1 MLIWSTGVTVLLFY
15 SSFPFLV
22 GPGGWEWQGNIC
34 RWHLSSG
41 AIPGCVMSHMRV
53 SHVALEF
60 LLLHMIHGF
69 HKDLVYQ
76 TPVPPLL
83 LLHLVT
89 KPTCACVCAC
99 VCTCVCACVC
109 ACVCVCVCVYAC
121 GCAYAHAIAL
131 MAALVCVWVTHSWS
145 LHSNAHWPDK
155 DWCPTYSCMRVL
167 RTHTVFLWIDVHHE
181 IQSYSWKFPR
191 IPKNFWPLTRAK
203 DLFGKL
209 LRLSNLGRRQVC
221 WNLISKSKCAIRYS
235 IHAFFGDPGIKADQ
249 WVL

>member
-1 MLIWSTGVTVLLFY
+1 MSKARGGKVKTKAEVRKVVGGRSNDIWHHLKGNCLYISNGLNGNNMLIWSTGVTVLLFY
-15 SSFPFLV
+15 SSFPSLV
-22 GPGGWEWQGNIC
+22 GPGGWECQGNIC

-41 AIPGCVMSHMRV
+41 AIPRCVMSHMRV

-145 LHSNAHWPDK
+145 LHSNAH
-155 DWCPTYSCMRVL
+155 
-167 RTHTVFLWIDVHHE
+167 
-181 IQSYSWKFPR
+181 
-191 IPKNFWPLTRAK
+191 
-203 DLFGKL
+203 
-209 LRLSNLGRRQVC
+209 
-221 WNLISKSKCAIRYS
+221 
-235 IHAFFGDPGIKADQ
+235 
-249 WVL
+249 